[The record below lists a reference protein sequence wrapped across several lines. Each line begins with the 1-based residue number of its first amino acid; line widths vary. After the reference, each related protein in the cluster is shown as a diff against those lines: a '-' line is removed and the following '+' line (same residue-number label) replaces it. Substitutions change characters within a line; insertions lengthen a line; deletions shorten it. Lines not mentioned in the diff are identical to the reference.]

1 MFFYNLLKYL
11 CLNETIFINSTA
23 NSTIFQTYL
32 VNDCFLQLI
41 LLIPVFTI
49 FLIVNAYQYGFNKQI
64 SRHITSIQLIFY
76 RLLTSL
82 LIISLLIKFILK
94 YFIFNIDYEISSV
107 VLIKR
112 KSINARW
119 KGKIF

>member
-23 NSTIFQTYL
+23 NSTIFQTYF

-49 FLIVNAYQYGFNKQI
+49 FLIVNAYQYGFNRQI

-76 RLLTSL
+76 QLLTSL
-82 LIISLLIKFILK
+82 LTISLLIKFILK